1 MRTRQNAIATPAKK
15 NRKKKTSSLATQKQA
30 TGKKKSKATPA
41 KKTRRKKKD
50 KNSAPLALRILCL
63 GIEITSLFFV
73 AITSLV
79 ILIGYG
85 AYFFSGT
92 SLLYNLLPFAM
103 GTLLVVSLAIGLFLG
118 GRRMRPFLLNLHP
131 YVPSCCAVALALGA
145 ILLLS
150 QRDFSIPFDNFRLL
164 VGGKEEARMATL
176 KHQVFAAYRRLDKN
190 TMLHLISRAQIYDHD
205 IEDAALAYNL
215 DPDLL
220 NGLAATESSF
230 LPRESDDGGQGLFQI
245 TKIPASVQQEVQ
257 ETLKTDALATSTHRQ
272 NAFLAAA
279 TLRYYLKRMSNSLDL
294 GLLAYNIGPA
304 NGGLQFIMQQ
314 YGATDFITLQPYL
327 QEAPRAYPI
336 RVLAN
341 ALAFRLYRRDKQLLP
356 YQEGLNAIHIQHI
369 GIPGLE

>member
-1 MRTRQNAIATPAKK
+1 MRTRQNAIASPAKK

-85 AYFFSGT
+85 AYYFSGT

-164 VGGKEEARMATL
+164 VGGKEEARMIYLGVLSGLVHSSWAN
-176 KHQVFAAYRRLDKN
+176 AA
-190 TMLHLISRAQIYDHD
+190 
-205 IEDAALAYNL
+205 
-215 DPDLL
+215 
-220 NGLAATESSF
+220 
-230 LPRESDDGGQGLFQI
+230 GLFPGSNRFCIVDIGGGSTELIVGDRDHIYFAESYKLGAARLTQRFFQKVNQQRDENRQI
-245 TKIPASVQQEVQ
+245 DEFPSFKTRIIKIRIPEMR
-257 ETLKTDALATSTHRQ
+257 ETAGFTGVTG
-272 NAFLAAA
+272 F
-279 TLRYYLKRMSNSLDL
+279 
-294 GLLAYNIGPA
+294 G
-304 NGGLQFIMQQ
+304 
-314 YGATDFITLQPYL
+314 
-327 QEAPRAYPI
+327 E
-336 RVLAN
+336 
-341 ALAFRLYRRDKQLLP
+341 
-356 YQEGLNAIHIQHI
+356 
-369 GIPGLE
+369 